1 MYHLM
6 KNWKKGVRMAIY
18 SRDQMQI
25 YFERG
30 RDHGQ
35 SGDPLLFIS
44 GTGGDLRNK
53 PNQFDSPLAKSFEL
67 IAYDQRGLGQ
77 TSKPEG
83 DYSMREYA
91 DDAASLLDHLN
102 LDRVPVVGVSFGGMV
117 AQEFVLRHPDR
128 VSRVVLACTSSGGK
142 GNSSYPLHEIE
153 KLDSIERASKHLEVS
168 DLRRDKKWQQENPEK
183 WQHYIELAVSGRR
196 SDRDQTGATKQLMA
210 RKEHDTF
217 DRLSQIEIPVLVVG
231 GKYDG
236 VAPVENMKAIAGQ
249 IQSSEFRFY
258 EGGHMFLVQD
268 REAYP
273 EIIEWLKR

>member
-1 MYHLM
+1 M
-6 KNWKKGVRMAIY
+6 MAVY
-18 SRDQMQI
+18 SRGQMQI

-53 PNQFDSPLAKSFEL
+53 PNQFDSPLATAFEL

-83 DYSMREYA
+83 DYSMRQYA
-91 DDAASLLDHLN
+91 DDTASLLDYLE

-128 VSRVVLACTSSGGK
+128 VSRLVLACTSSGGK

-153 KLDSIERASKHLEVS
+153 KLEPTERASRHLEVS

-183 WQHYIELAVSGRR
+183 WQHYLELSLTSRR
-196 SDRDQTGATKQLMA
+196 SDRDLEGAMKQLMA
-210 RKEHDTF
+210 RRDHDTF
-217 DRLSQIEIPVLVVG
+217 DRLSQIQIPVLLAG
-231 GKYDG
+231 GKFDG
-236 VAPVENMKAIAGQ
+236 VAPMANMQAIADQ
-249 IQSSEFRFY
+249 IKSSETRFY
-258 EGGHMFLVQD
+258 EGGHMFLIQD
-268 REAYP
+268 KRAYP
-273 EIIEWLKR
+273 EIIEWLKS